1 MGEQRACGGMVVMV
15 TAQKALKKRLFF
27 FFFGLGSLLCFLL
40 VALSAQILP
49 NHQLLEQVEN
59 PPVGLAPAGPLLLVE
74 NVSQQTSISFPR
86 FWRKGADQVPI
97 TIRQLAIIATAINIH
112 RENQR
117 ANPMTA
123 PGST

>member
-1 MGEQRACGGMVVMV
+1 M
-15 TAQKALKKRLFF
+15 
-27 FFFGLGSLLCFLL
+27 
-40 VALSAQILP
+40 ALSAQILP
-49 NHQLLEQVEN
+49 NHQLLEQVEI
-59 PPVGLAPAGPLLLVE
+59 PPVGLAPAGPLSLVE

-97 TIRQLAIIATAINIH
+97 TVRQLAITAAAINIH